1 MAISEEHVNVLCNL
15 IWSCY
20 VKKVYILGL
29 HKMITKLGCYE

>member
-29 HKMITKLGCYE
+29 HK